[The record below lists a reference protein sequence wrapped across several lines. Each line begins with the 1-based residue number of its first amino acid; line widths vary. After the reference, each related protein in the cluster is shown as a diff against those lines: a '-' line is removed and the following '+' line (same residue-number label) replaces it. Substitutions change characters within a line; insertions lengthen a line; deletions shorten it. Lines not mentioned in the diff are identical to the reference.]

1 MGQRW
6 KGLKRLSYSNTII
19 DMNTTKSKKPIV
31 ENEAYYSRVM
41 SPEVIVRIKNEFAW
55 ILEYVERHPEL
66 DYQTGSNAV
75 DSWFSLYRG
84 TGRLFTIKKD
94 KVLAHPEYERLCKE
108 FYNHPSPETLDCL
121 LSKVTSIEKF
131 GRYYIS
137 KGKKKEGYY
146 QNLISRRYSLFCKES
161 DDFIIIDKEYV
172 LGYKDKETRNI
183 WTDRVK
189 ENYRGI
195 VEELQKTDGFPIEIK
210 LPGTECDFVGL
221 SKDGDVLLF
230 ELKRHEDTAKIYLS
244 PLQIGM
250 YDDLTK
256 QYVSKFPKEW
266 ESAILSMAEQ
276 KVDLGILKPKW
287 PLPKHLSGKVRLA
300 VVVGGDASRTAK
312 KNFSIVR
319 SKVNK
324 DIKYY
329 SCKEDGELFEIVLP

>member
-1 MGQRW
+1 MGLKW
-6 KGLKRLSYSNTII
+6 KGLRRLSYSNTIV
-19 DMNTTKSKKPIV
+19 DMNTMNCQKPLV
-31 ENEAYYSRVM
+31 ENEAYYKREM
-41 SPEVIVRIKNEFAW
+41 STSVINRIKNEFAW
-55 ILEYVERHPEL
+55 ILEYVESHPEL
-66 DYQTGSNAV
+66 DYQTGSNAS
-75 DSWFSLYRG
+75 DSWFSVYRG

-94 KVLAHPEYERLCKE
+94 KVFADPKYESLCKE
-108 FYNHPSPETLDCL
+108 FYKHPSPETLDCL
-121 LSKVTSIEKF
+121 LSKVTDSEKL

-137 KGKKKEGYY
+137 NGKKKEGYY
-146 QNLISRRYSLFCKES
+146 QNLISRRYSLFCKET

-172 LGYKDKETRNI
+172 LGYKDEDTRNK
-183 WTDRVK
+183 WTERVK
-189 ENYRGI
+189 ANYRGL
-195 VEELQKTDGFPIEIK
+195 VEELQKTDGFPAEIK

-244 PLQIGM
+244 PMQIGM

-256 QYVSKFPKEW
+256 QYVSRFPKEW
-266 ESAILSMAEQ
+266 ETAILNMAEQ

-300 VVVGGDASRTAK
+300 VVVGGEASRTAK

-319 SKVNK
+319 NKVKK

-329 SCKEDGELFEIVLP
+329 SCKENGELFEVVL

>member
-1 MGQRW
+1 MGLKW
-6 KGLKRLSYSNTII
+6 IGLKRLSYSNTII
-19 DMNTTKSKKPIV
+19 DMKTTKRQKPIV

-41 SPEVIVRIKNEFAW
+41 SPDVLARIKNEFAW
-55 ILEYVERHPEL
+55 LLEYVERHPEL
-66 DYQTGSNAV
+66 DYQTGSNAS
-75 DSWFSLYRG
+75 DSWFSVYRG

-94 KVLAHPEYERLCKE
+94 TVLAHPEYESLCKE

-121 LSKVTSIEKF
+121 LLKVTDCEKL
-131 GRYYIS
+131 GRYFIS

-161 DDFIIIDKEYV
+161 DNFIIIDKEYV
-172 LGYKDKETRNI
+172 LGYKDKNTRDK

-189 ENYRGI
+189 ANYRGI
-195 VEELQKTDGFPIEIK
+195 VEELQKTDGFPKEIK

-221 SKDGDVLLF
+221 SQDGDVLLF

-244 PLQIGM
+244 PMQIGM
-250 YDDLTK
+250 YDDLTR
-256 QYVSKFPKEW
+256 QYVSKFPKQW
-266 ESAILSMAEQ
+266 EDTILGMTKQ

-287 PLPKHLSGKVRLA
+287 SIPTHLSGKVRLA

-312 KNFSIVR
+312 KKFCIVR

-329 SCKEDGELFEIVLP
+329 SCKEDGELFEVVLP